1 MSALVDAAGR
11 PSVKPSFKPLVSSIA
26 PVKWVTRWR
35 TFSILEVCYASCR
48 GGLIWPFS
56 LGGFVDSDSIV
67 DVAQGVEAAL
77 SSVPRDIE
85 LMSEPGR
92 WFASGCLTVAAPVIA
107 VRHRRGRQSVH
118 LSEGA
123 YGMFSSVVWDKQEIT
138 DMIPVGKENAS
149 PASELSDLWSVL
161 FLFVP
166 VALIPALMG
175 AFLQGSVLRQH
186 GLHRQGPYEPPAH
199 GGGRLAHLPQHG
211 RIHRSLS
218 DRVQRFQEGE
228 VGLR

>member
-1 MSALVDAAGR
+1 MGHKMAH
-11 PSVKPSFKPLVSSIA
+11 
-26 PVKWVTRWR
+26 
-35 TFSILEVCYASCR
+35 ILDI
-48 GGLIWPFS
+48 G
-56 LGGFVDSDSIV
+56 GGFVDSDSIV

-149 PASELSDLWSVL
+149 PASELSDLWGPSCDSMDFIVKGL
-161 FLFVP
+161 TNLPRMEVGDW
-166 VALIPALMG
+166 LIFPNMG
-175 AFLQGSVLRQH
+175 AYTAVSATEFNGFKKGKWVYADDLSCLT
-186 GLHRQGPYEPPAH
+186 EM
-199 GGGRLAHLPQHG
+199 
-211 RIHRSLS
+211 IHRTHSPACL
-218 DRVQRFQEGE
+218 QKHF
-228 VGLR
+228 